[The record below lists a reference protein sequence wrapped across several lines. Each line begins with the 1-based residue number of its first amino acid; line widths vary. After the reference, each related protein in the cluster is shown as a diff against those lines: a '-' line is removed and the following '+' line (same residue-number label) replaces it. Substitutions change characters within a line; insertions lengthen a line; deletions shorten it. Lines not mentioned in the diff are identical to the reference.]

1 LLSVA
6 LSAAILCF
14 VVLFLGQATLRLLGA
29 TEWSWLAPAI
39 GLSVAMLL
47 ATPTMDV
54 PGRTT
59 TMAVFFAALSIAA
72 AVWCLRSRPHRP
84 PALDLLAM
92 LPVAALVLLPF
103 IAAGRGGILGQTLNN
118 DTAVHL
124 LFVEAYGSGVIDAAD
139 RLPPDYPLGPHA
151 LAALLSRGLGFHA
164 EIAFSGMTMAMPLI
178 CAFTALAV
186 TRGAAW
192 YSKPIAATV
201 VGLPFLVAAYYGQG
215 AFKEVAQTALVLAFL
230 LTVAGYGPRLG
241 LARWVPLALLTGGIV
256 SVYSPAGLLWPVA
269 IVGLWL
275 AGLLAIA
282 AWRRQ
287 LRAVPGVVRRELP
300 ALGIGVGA
308 LLLALLP
315 QAGRM
320 WEFLALRDGSGIAV
334 DDIGNLV
341 GPLSGWQALGT
352 WGVADFRLPAA
363 EEFSGGKWSL
373 FVLAL
378 VLFGA
383 FRAFRRGRWLLPLTA
398 AAAMAIWWYSDGSQS
413 PYVAAKALVIASPLL
428 LLLAVFPLTERAER
442 GAGGRLRWPWLVIA
456 VLALVLFVRIGRDDL
471 RALRFSPVGPA
482 DQTRQL
488 ETFRPLIAGHE
499 TLYLGT
505 DEYVRW
511 QLAGAPPK
519 AAVLA
524 SLPVQPLRPGKDWEV
539 GEAIDFDSV
548 PTSVLNEFDWIVAY
562 DDPGASEPPA
572 QLRLVRSTEDYNLWK
587 RVAPIPDRRILR
599 EGEWPGAVLKCDTAE
614 GRRLLAAGGVAA
626 VRRSP
631 FVFPLDVSP
640 DLKTFSARL
649 RLSPGAWELRIPYLS
664 RYPIEVTAPGLRTTL
679 PANLFR
685 IGPRRLVGRVRAG
698 RRPLPI
704 TLQMEEGGRL
714 APPGIVPTLGSLVA
728 TPADARERIVPIA
741 RACGRY
747 VDWYRP
753 ASSRR

>member
-1 LLSVA
+1 MLSVA

-29 TEWSWLAPAI
+29 TEWNWLAPAI

-59 TMAVFFAALSIAA
+59 TMAVLFAVLSIAA
-72 AVWCLRSRPHRP
+72 AVWCLRSRSHRP
-84 PALDLLAM
+84 PPLDLLAM

-103 IAAGRGGILGQTLNN
+103 IASGRGGILGMTVNN

-124 LFVEAYGSGVIDAAD
+124 LFVEAYGSATIDAAD
-139 RLPPDYPLGPHA
+139 PLPPDYPLGPHA
-151 LAALLSRGLGFHA
+151 LAALLSRGLGLHA
-164 EIAFSGMTMAMPLI
+164 EIAFSGMTMAMPLV
-178 CAFTALAV
+178 CAFTALAIA
-186 TRGAAW
+186 RRAPW
-192 YSKPIAATV
+192 YSKPIVATV

-215 AFKEVAQTALVLAFL
+215 AFKEVTQTALVLAFL

-241 LARWVPLALLTGGIV
+241 LARWVPPALLAGGIV

-287 LRAVPGVVRRELP
+287 LATVPGIVRRELP
-300 ALGIGVGA
+300 ALGVGVGA
-308 LLLALLP
+308 LALVLLP

-363 EEFSGGKWSL
+363 EEFTGGTWSL

-383 FRAFRRGRWLLPLTA
+383 FWAFRRGRWLLPLTA
-398 AAAMAIWWYSDGSQS
+398 AAAMAIWWYSDQGQS
-413 PYVAAKALVIASPLL
+413 PYVTAKALVIASPLV
-428 LLLAVFPLTERAER
+428 LLLAVFPLTER
-442 GAGGRLRWPWLVIA
+442 GAGRLRWPWLLIA
-456 VLALVLFVRIGRDDL
+456 LLALALFVRIGRDDL

-488 ETFRPLIAGHE
+488 ETFRPLIAGNE
-499 TLYLGT
+499 TLFLGT

-511 QLAGAPPK
+511 QLAGGPPR

-524 SLPVQPLRPGKDWEV
+524 SVPVQPLRPRKDWDD
-539 GEAIDFDSV
+539 GETIDFDSV
-548 PTSVLNEFDWIVAY
+548 PVSTLNEYDWIVAY
-562 DDPGASEPPA
+562 DDPVGSRPPA
-572 QLRLVRSTEDYNLWK
+572 QLRLVRSTEDYGLWK

-599 EGEWPGAVLKCDTAE
+599 EGEWPGAVLECDTAE

-631 FVFPLDVSP
+631 FVFPLEVSP

-649 RLSPGAWELRIPYLS
+649 HLPAGTWDLRVPYLS
-664 RYPIEVTAPGLRTTL
+664 RYPIEVRAPGLRTTL

-685 IGPRRLVGRVRAG
+685 LGPRRQVGRVRVG

-704 TLQMEEGGRL
+704 SFQMEDSRF
-714 APPGIVPTLGSLVA
+714 APPGVVPTLKSLVA

-753 ASSRR
+753 EPS

>member
-29 TEWSWLAPAI
+29 TEWNWLAPAI

-47 ATPTMDV
+47 ATPAMDV

-59 TMAVFFAALSIAA
+59 TMAVLLAVLSIGA
-72 AVWCLRSRPHRP
+72 AVWCLRSRSHRP
-84 PALDLLAM
+84 PPLDLLAV
-92 LPVAALVLLPF
+92 LPVAALLLLPF
-103 IAAGRGGILGQTLNN
+103 LASGRGGILGMSVNN
-118 DTAVHL
+118 DTAAHL
-124 LFVEAYGSGVIDAAD
+124 LFIEAYGSATIDAASP
-139 RLPPDYPLGPHA
+139 LPPDYPLGPHA
-151 LAALLSRGLGFHA
+151 LAALLSRGLGLHA
-164 EIAFSGMTMAMPLI
+164 EIAFSGMTMAMPLV

-186 TRGAAW
+186 TRRAPW

-230 LTVAGYGPRLG
+230 LSVAGYGPRLG
-241 LARWVPLALLTGGIV
+241 RARWVPLALLTGGIV

-287 LRAVPGVVRRELP
+287 LAAVPGIVRRELP

-308 LLLALLP
+308 LVLVLLP

-334 DDIGNLV
+334 DDLGNLV

-352 WGVADFRLPAA
+352 WGNPDFRLPAA
-363 EEFSGGKWSL
+363 EEFTGGIWSL

-383 FRAFRRGRWLLPLTA
+383 VWAFRRGRWLLPLAA
-398 AAAMAIWWYSDGSQS
+398 AAAMAIWWYSDQSQS

-428 LLLAVFPLTERAER
+428 LLLAVFPLTER
-442 GAGGRLRWPWLVIA
+442 GTGGRPRWPWLLI
-456 VLALVLFVRIGRDDL
+456 LLLSLLLFVRIGRDDL
-471 RALRFSPVGPA
+471 RTLRYSPVGPA
-482 DQTRQL
+482 DQARQL
-488 ETFRPLIAGHE
+488 ETFRPLVDGE
-499 TLYLGT
+499 EVLFLGS
-505 DEYVRW
+505 DEYIRW
-511 QLAGAPPK
+511 QLAGSRAV

-524 SLPVQPLRPGKDWEV
+524 STPVLPLRPRKGWED

-548 PTSVLNEFDWIVAY
+548 PVSTLNEYEWIVAY
-562 DDPGASEPPA
+562 DDPGASQPPD
-572 QLRLVRSTEDYNLWK
+572 QLRLVRSTEDYRLWK
-587 RVAPIPDRRILR
+587 RTAPIPDRRILA
-599 EGEWPGAVLKCDTAE
+599 EGQWPGAVLKCDTSE
-614 GRRLLAAGGVAA
+614 GRQLLADGGVAA
-626 VRRSP
+626 VRGLP
-631 FVFPLDVSP
+631 FVFPLELTPVGGTTS
-640 DLKTFSARL
+640 TRL
-649 RLSPGAWELRIPYLS
+649 RLPAGTWDLQMPYLS
-664 RYPIEVTAPGLRTTL
+664 RYPIEVKAPGLRTTL

-685 IGPRRLVGRVRAG
+685 IGPRRSVGRVRVG

-704 TLQMEEGGRL
+704 SFRVEDSRL
-714 APPGIVPTLGSLVA
+714 APPGVVAIFGSLVA
-728 TPADARERIVPIA
+728 TPVEGRERLVPIT

>member
-1 LLSVA
+1 MLSVA

-29 TEWSWLAPAI
+29 TEWNWLAPAI

-59 TMAVFFAALSIAA
+59 TMAVLFAVLSIAA
-72 AVWCLRSRPHRP
+72 AVWCLRSRAHRP
-84 PALDLLAM
+84 SPLDLLAV
-92 LPVAALVLLPF
+92 LPVALLVLLPF
-103 IAAGRGGILGQTLNN
+103 LASGRGGILGMSFNN

-124 LFVEAYGSGVIDAAD
+124 LFVEAYGSSVVDAAD
-139 RLPPDYPLGPHA
+139 SLPADYPLGPHA
-151 LAALLSRGLGFHA
+151 LAALLSRGLGLHA
-164 EIAFSGMTMAMPLI
+164 EVAFSGMTMAMPLV
-178 CAFTALAV
+178 CGFTALAL
-186 TRGAAW
+186 TGKAPW
-192 YSKPIAATV
+192 YAKPIVATV

-215 AFKEVAQTALVLAFL
+215 AFKEVMQAALVLAFL
-230 LTVAGYGPRLG
+230 LGTAGYGPRLG

-275 AGLLAIA
+275 GGLLAIA
-282 AWRRQ
+282 AWRGQ
-287 LRAVPGVVRRELP
+287 LRAVPGIVRRELP
-300 ALGIGVGA
+300 ALGVGVGV

-363 EEFSGGKWSL
+363 EEFTGGAWSL

-383 FRAFRRGRWLLPLTA
+383 FRAFRRGRWLLPMTA
-398 AAAMAIWWYSDGSQS
+398 AAAMAIWWYSDRGQS
-413 PYVAAKALVIASPLL
+413 PYVAAKALVIASPLI
-428 LLLAVFPLTERAER
+428 LLLAVFPLTEGRP
-442 GAGGRLRWPWLVIA
+442 GGRLRWPWLLLPL
-456 VLALVLFVRIGRDDL
+456 LALVLFVRIGRDDL

-488 ETFRPLIAGHE
+488 ETFRPLIADQE
-499 TLYLGT
+499 VLYLGS
-505 DEYVRW
+505 DEYIRW
-511 QLAGAPPK
+511 QLAGSRTA

-524 SLPVQPLRPGKDWEV
+524 STAVLPFRPRKDWEE

-548 PTSVLNEFDWIVAY
+548 PVSVLNEYDWIVTFT
-562 DDPGASEPPA
+562 DPAASQPPD
-572 QLRLVRSTEDYNLWK
+572 QLRLVRSTDDYELWK
-587 RVAPIPDRRILR
+587 RIAPIPDRRILR
-599 EGEWPGAVLKCDTAE
+599 EGEWPGAVLECDTAE

-626 VRRSP
+626 VRRLP
-631 FVFPLDVSP
+631 FVIPLEGAP
-640 DLKTFSARL
+640 GGTTFSARL
-649 RLSPGAWELRIPYLS
+649 RLPAGTWDLQMPYLS
-664 RYPIEVTAPGLRTTL
+664 RYPIEVRAPGLRTTL

-685 IGPRRLVGRVRAG
+685 LGPRLPVGRVHVG
-698 RRPLPI
+698 RRPVPI
-704 TLQMEEGGRL
+704 SFRMEDSWL
-714 APPGIVPTLGSLVA
+714 APPGVVPTFKALVA
-728 TPADARERIVPIA
+728 TPLDARERVVPIA

-753 ASSRR
+753 KPS